1 MRPPAPVTSRVLL
14 AVAGA
19 LVAGML
25 AGLLVFYPHSKTGNS
40 KTGVNSLTPHDMVIP
55 PAAVPSKLEE
65 AAQTKPVVSPIVP
78 PEIPADVPQPAKRN
92 IELTTH
98 PEKFSRSVDKHVDR
112 DAKRKKAEVPSS
124 HVGSN
129 GHSPQ
134 VAARSQRNETKAD
147 MQATPTAPPIEDFGM
162 NLQRPT
168 TRRPTQKIDET
179 DPYTP

>member
-1 MRPPAPVTSRVLL
+1 
-14 AVAGA
+14 
-19 LVAGML
+19 
-25 AGLLVFYPHSKTGNS
+25 
-40 KTGVNSLTPHDMVIP
+40 MVIS
-55 PAAVPSKLEE
+55 PAAVPTKPEE
-65 AAQTKPVVSPIVP
+65 AAQTNPVVSPIVS
-78 PEIPADVPQPAKRN
+78 PEIPTDVPQPAKRN

-98 PEKFSRSVDKHVDR
+98 PEKVSRSVDKHVDR

-124 HVGSN
+124 YVGSYV
-129 GHSPQ
+129 HSPQ